1 MLSPDRP
8 RRPFGALLAREVSN
22 VGLAVRREFALVAGG
37 LAFTLLLV
45 SVTAIRY
52 HEKLALLPELMF
64 PGLLV
69 ALLLPW
75 LVWKGDP
82 PFGHAYLWTLPVR
95 RQQAAAAKIAA
106 GAFWLML
113 AMLLAFAMLT
123 ASALAT
129 GGAIGLTEVR
139 LVGPFSGGLAAAT
152 PTPWSTP
159 LWMWV
164 VPFGGALTA
173 YVASSALF
181 LGLRYPVR
189 VVAAVA
195 VMAALLTVLAVNL
208 GPDTALYDG
217 LGRFAE
223 TIAKG
228 RWGLDFAIT
237 GGVASLS
244 EELDLPGP
252 GSRDLWVALPT
263 AGRWAAALLVWFG
276 AALVALALALRRHW
290 ER

>member
-1 MLSPDRP
+1 MPSPDRP
-8 RRPFGALLAREVSN
+8 RTFGASFASEMVN
-22 VGLAVRREFALVAGG
+22 VGLAVRLELVLAVTG
-37 LAFTLLLV
+37 LAVACLLATVTSLRFHDEVTLFPQLLL
-45 SVTAIRY
+45 
-52 HEKLALLPELMF
+52 
-64 PGLLV
+64 PGLVV

-82 PFGHAYLWTLPVR
+82 PFGRAYLWTLPVR

-106 GAFWLML
+106 GAVWLML
-113 AMLLAFAMLT
+113 AMLLALLMLAAM
-123 ASALAT
+123 SLAT
-129 GGAIGLTEVR
+129 GGTIGQTEVR
-139 LVGPFSGGLAAAT
+139 LVGPFSGRLAGAT

-173 YVASSALF
+173 YVASTALF

-189 VVAAVA
+189 VVGAVA
-195 VMAALLTVLAVNL
+195 VMSSLVAVLAVNL
-208 GPDTALYDG
+208 PDDALYRA

-223 TIAKG
+223 TMVEG
-228 RWGLDFAIT
+228 RWGLDFALT
-237 GGVASLS
+237 GGIASLS
-244 EELDLPGP
+244 EDVYVPGV
-252 GSRDLWVALPT
+252 GSRDIWVALPT

-276 AALVALALALRRHW
+276 GALLALVLALRRHW